1 MRLFL
6 KKKRRDS
13 VQQLQLNL
21 ANDGEIALDP
31 VVEEQLVKLM
41 AEMMLAVVLRGKE
54 TGDDHRSTESH
65 IAASGAQS
73 GGVFAAVFAQT
84 GSREP
89 PEPASSICAS

>member
-21 ANDGEIALDP
+21 ASDGEIALDP

-54 TGDDHRSTESH
+54 TDDDH
-65 IAASGAQS
+65 
-73 GGVFAAVFAQT
+73 
-84 GSREP
+84 
-89 PEPASSICAS
+89 

>member
-21 ANDGEIALDP
+21 ASDSEIALDP
-31 VVEEQLVKLM
+31 IVEEQLVKLM

-54 TGDDHRSTESH
+54 TGDDHRST
-65 IAASGAQS
+65 
-73 GGVFAAVFAQT
+73 
-84 GSREP
+84 
-89 PEPASSICAS
+89 

>member
-6 KKKRRDS
+6 NKKRRDS

-21 ANDGEIALDP
+21 ASDGEIALDP

-54 TGDDHRSTESH
+54 TDDDHRST
-65 IAASGAQS
+65 
-73 GGVFAAVFAQT
+73 
-84 GSREP
+84 
-89 PEPASSICAS
+89 